1 MKLFKAILLFFALVV
16 APALPCLAQQR
27 QDPQD
32 EEVITVGSNEILL
45 DAVVKDKKGHVVKDL
60 KPSDVEVYEDGVRQE
75 VKSFRLVTRGAAAS
89 SSAADTSNAPTTGDN
104 EAAAPNRSAERARPA
119 SATRL
124 SAVAL
129 VFDRLSPD
137 ARARARTAALTYVG
151 DEASRQDD
159 FIGVFGI
166 DLSLHAF
173 QSFTNDAQL
182 VRAAIDRATAHAPA
196 SFASGTA
203 QSTEATQTQ
212 LGLQSQADASAG
224 TLTSAAPVGSGQ
236 GLAGQSA
243 PGAGDVA
250 SAGST
255 AAAAQFA
262 AMTERAVEGFERLS
276 RSQQGYATTE
286 GLLAIVNAMG
296 RLPGR
301 KALVLFSEG
310 VAIPPAVLHH
320 FTSVISAAN
329 RANVSIYAV
338 DAAGLRATSADAEAG
353 RAMIALGRK
362 RAAIAG
368 SPSDGTGGPMSRD
381 LERNED
387 LMRLNPES
395 GLGQLADQTGGILVS
410 NTNNPGTRLRQVDE
424 DLHAYYLVSYS
435 PSNQNFD
442 GRFRRINLKVN
453 RSGVDVQARKGYFA
467 VANTYDT
474 PVLDYEA
481 PALAL
486 LEGRKQSNAF
496 ASRVAAFD
504 FPERGRPGLVPVM
517 VEVPAGSINF
527 TTAADK
533 KSYAADFAVVVLVK
547 DEGGHVVRKLS
558 NEYLLGGPLDQLA
571 AAKQG
576 KVLFYRETRL
586 PPGRYSLSAIVY
598 DATNS
603 RASTDTSS
611 LTVEASDESRL
622 RLSSVVLIKSAEK
635 LTAAEAASPR
645 PFNFGEVAIYPN
657 MGEPVRKS
665 ATKTLAFFVTAYAPR
680 GSNSTTHLKMEVVQQ
695 GRALGQTSY
704 DLPAPD
710 ASGRIQYA
718 GAIPIDK
725 YKPGDYELRV
735 TVNDAQTTATRGE
748 RFTITP

>member
-1 MKLFKAILLFFALVV
+1 MKLFNASLLFFALAV
-16 APALPCLAQQR
+16 APALPCLAQQ

-45 DAVVKDKKGHVVKDL
+45 DAVVKDKKGHAVKDL
-60 KPSDVEVYEDGVRQE
+60 KPSDVEVYEDGVKQE
-75 VKSFRLVTRGAAAS
+75 VKSFRLVTRGAAALS
-89 SSAADTSNAPTTGDN
+89 STADTSTTHATSNEEATAPR
-104 EAAAPNRSAERARPA
+104 PSAERARPA

-151 DEASRQDD
+151 NEAERPDD

-166 DLSLHAF
+166 DLSLHAI
-173 QSFTNDAQL
+173 QSFTNDSQL

-203 QSTEATQTQ
+203 QATNATQTQ

-224 TLTSAAPVGSGQ
+224 TMAGNAPVGTGSA
-236 GLAGQSA
+236 LAGQSA
-243 PGAGDVA
+243 PGATDVA

-286 GLLAIVNAMG
+286 GLLAVINAMG

-301 KALVLFSEG
+301 KALILFSEG
-310 VAIPPAVLHH
+310 VAIPPSVLHH
-320 FTSVISAAN
+320 FQSVISAAN

-387 LMRLNPES
+387 LMRMNPES
-395 GLGQLADQTGGILVS
+395 GLGQLADQTGGVLVS

-453 RSGVDVQARKGYFA
+453 RSGVEVQARKGYFA
-467 VANTYDT
+467 VADTYDT
-474 PVLDYEA
+474 PVLGYEA

-486 LEGRKQSNAF
+486 LEGKTRPNAF

-504 FPERGRPGLVPVM
+504 FPEAGRPGLVPVM

-527 TTAADK
+527 TTDK
-533 KSYAADFAVVVLVK
+533 KTYAADFSVVVIIK

-558 NEYLLGGPLDQLA
+558 NQYLLGGPLDQMPA
-571 AAKQG
+571 ARKG
-576 KVLFYRETRL
+576 KVLFYRETQL
-586 PPGRYSLSAIVY
+586 APGRYTVNSVVY

-603 RASTDTSS
+603 RASADAVS
-611 LTVEASDESRL
+611 LNLEASDESRL

-635 LTAAEAASPR
+635 LTSAEAAAPR

-665 ATKTLAFFVTAYAPR
+665 ASKTLAFFVTAYAAR
-680 GSNSTTHLKMEVVQQ
+680 GSASATRLKMEVVQQ

-735 TVNDAQTTATRGE
+735 TVSDAQTTTTRTE

>member
-1 MKLFKAILLFFALVV
+1 MKLFKASLLFFALVV
-16 APALPCLAQQR
+16 APALACLAQQR

-60 KPSDVEVYEDGVRQE
+60 EPSDVEVYEDGVRQE
-75 VKSFRLVTRGAAAS
+75 VKSFRLVARGTAAT
-89 SSAADTSNAPTTGDN
+89 AATAEAPAAGDSG
-104 EAAAPNRSAERARPA
+104 ATAPGPTAAPPRTAPA
-119 SATRL
+119 SANRV

-137 ARARARTAALTYVG
+137 ARQRARNAALAYVG
-151 DEASRQDD
+151 AEAARPED

-166 DLSLHAF
+166 DLSLHAL
-173 QSFTNDAQL
+173 QSFTNDARL
-182 VRAAIDRATAHAPA
+182 VREAIDRATSHAPA
-196 SFASGTA
+196 SFGSDTDRVTDAMRA
-203 QSTEATQTQ
+203 QA
-212 LGLQSQADASAG
+212 GLQSQADAAAG
-224 TLTSAAPVGSGQ
+224 GAAGAAPTGTGQ
-236 GLAGQSA
+236 ALAGGGG

-250 SAGST
+250 AAGASA
-255 AAAAQFA
+255 AEAQFA

-286 GLLAIVNAMG
+286 GLLSVVNAMG

-301 KALVLFSEG
+301 KALILFSEG
-310 VAIPPAVLHH
+310 VAIPPPVLHH
-320 FTSVISAAN
+320 FRSVISAAN

-387 LMRLNPES
+387 LMRMNPES
-395 GLGQLADQTGGILVS
+395 GLGQLADETGGVLVS
-410 NTNNPGTRLRQVDE
+410 NTNNPGARLRQVDE
-424 DLHAYYLVSYS
+424 DLHAYYLLTYR
-435 PSNQNFD
+435 PLNQNFD
-442 GRFRRINLKVN
+442 GRFRRISLKVN
-453 RSGVDVQARKGYFA
+453 RPGVDVQARKGYYA
-467 VANTYDT
+467 VSNSYDT
-474 PVLDYEA
+474 PVLGYEA

-486 LEGRKQSNAF
+486 LEGKARPNAF
-496 ASRVAAFD
+496 DSRVAAFD
-504 FPERGRPGLVPVM
+504 FPEAGRPGLVPVM
-517 VEVPAGSINF
+517 VEAPAGSVNF
-527 TTAADK
+527 VAAPDK
-533 KSYAADFAVVVLVK
+533 KTYSADFSVVVLVK
-547 DEGGHVVRKLS
+547 DEGGRVVRKLS
-558 NEYLLGGPLDQLA
+558 NEYLLAGPLDKLA
-571 AAKQG
+571 AARQG
-576 KVLFYRETRL
+576 KVLFYRETQL
-586 PPGRYSLSAIVY
+586 APGRYTFSSVVY
-598 DATNS
+598 DATDD
-603 RASTDTSS
+603 RASTGSADLSVAAADQSS
-611 LTVEASDESRL
+611 L
-622 RLSSVVLIKSAEK
+622 RLSSIVIIKSAER
-635 LTAAEAASPR
+635 LTAAEAASPK

-657 MGEPVRKS
+657 MGEPLRKS
-665 ATKTLAFFVTAYAPR
+665 ASKNLAFFVTAYAPR
-680 GSNSTTHLKMEVVQQ
+680 ASASTKLKMEVIQQ

-725 YKPGDYELRV
+725 YKPGEYELRL
-735 TVNDAQTTATRGE
+735 TVADAQSTATRAE